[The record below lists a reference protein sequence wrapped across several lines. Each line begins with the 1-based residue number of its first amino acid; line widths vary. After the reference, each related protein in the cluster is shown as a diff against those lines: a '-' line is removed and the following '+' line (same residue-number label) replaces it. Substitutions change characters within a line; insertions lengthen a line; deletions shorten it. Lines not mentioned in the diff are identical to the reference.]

1 MKKLISVII
10 FAFFQVSTSF
20 ADDIGFST
28 EEECEMNRFY
38 LNAAATIVLPG
49 GDSDMRRLGGGT
61 ARCGYYFSDF
71 WAVEA
76 EIASLENNVGFAG
89 AVLWHWWGY
98 ERFDPFFTFGAKG
111 WTGRGNSQIGPKIGT
126 GCFYHLTDS
135 WALRFDADFTL
146 DLESDN
152 ETIYTVS
159 AGFQYSF

>member
-38 LNAAATIVLPG
+38 LSAAATIVLPG
-49 GDSDMRRLGGGT
+49 GGSDMRRLGGGT

-76 EIASLENNVGFAG
+76 EIASLENKDRKSTR
-89 AVLWHWWGY
+89 L
-98 ERFDPFFTFGAKG
+98 
-111 WTGRGNSQIGPKIGT
+111 NSS
-126 GCFYHLTDS
+126 H
-135 WALRFDADFTL
+135 
-146 DLESDN
+146 
-152 ETIYTVS
+152 
-159 AGFQYSF
+159 